1 MRTGYICMDSPQ
13 TKHRK
18 VLSYHLYVVTWRR
31 IERRQLSCVFLCL
44 FYFFSRGLALSMGWG
59 GVGRGINVMCRVRG
73 TRSCLTRSWYSA
85 LHFFKELLTRS
96 WCYAQHSFLATSHT
110 LLMLRSA
117 LLQGMSNTLLMLCS
131 ALFPS
136 NFSHALDVTPCTFS
150 RNFSHALDVTISTF
164 SEQLL
169 NTLLML
175 RSALSS

>member
-1 MRTGYICMDSPQ
+1 MSAKSCDWYPWTIFQCIPLMRTGYICMDSPQ

-96 WCYAQHSFLATSHT
+96 WCYAQHFSEQLLTRSWCYGQNSFLATSHT

-117 LLQGMSNTLLMLCS
+117 LLQGT
-131 ALFPS
+131 
-136 NFSHALDVTPCTFS
+136 SH
-150 RNFSHALDVTISTF
+150 
-164 SEQLL
+164 
-169 NTLLML
+169 TLLML
-175 RSALSS
+175 RSALLQGTSNTLLM